1 MHLLLIDAIPLL
13 GLHNLLSLPSTFG
26 AQRRLI
32 CSRPA
37 VIKMSLASRRP
48 LSRQMMPLLTM
59 PAEEHCDHIEHVHL
73 QVSRLTS
80 ASSGDSTAQGISRIV
95 GDRGILNARGTWDR
109 PSVTPNL
116 KVSMGRHGVSQAPP
130 VLHLL
135 AISVHLHSIMAKEIK
150 PQNATCNLR
159 NAVTLLCHWESLQKP
174 GICQSCWHSFWLAC
188 TLSPLGYCMAVGMML
203 ILKILRAGK
212 STPEVTGCRS

>member
-1 MHLLLIDAIPLL
+1 
-13 GLHNLLSLPSTFG
+13 
-26 AQRRLI
+26 
-32 CSRPA
+32 
-37 VIKMSLASRRP
+37 
-48 LSRQMMPLLTM
+48 MPLLTM

-95 GDRGILNARGTWDR
+95 GDRGILNARGTWDC

-135 AISVHLHSIMAKEIK
+135 VISVHLHSIMAKEVK
-150 PQNATCNLR
+150 PQTATCNLR
-159 NAVTLLCHWESLQKP
+159 NAVT
-174 GICQSCWHSFWLAC
+174 
-188 TLSPLGYCMAVGMML
+188 
-203 ILKILRAGK
+203 
-212 STPEVTGCRS
+212 

>member
-95 GDRGILNARGTWDR
+95 GDRGILNARGVWDR

-116 KVSMGRHGVSQAPP
+116 KVSMGRHGASQAPP
-130 VLHLL
+130 VLHLV
-135 AISVHLHSIMAKEIK
+135 ISVHLHSIMAKEVK
-150 PQNATCNLR
+150 PQIATCNLR
-159 NAVTLLCHWESLQKP
+159 NAVTELCHWK
-174 GICQSCWHSFWLAC
+174 A
-188 TLSPLGYCMAVGMML
+188 
-203 ILKILRAGK
+203 
-212 STPEVTGCRS
+212 CRSLVPVSHAGTASGWPALYDLLATAWLLA